1 MKVLSA
7 AQMRLLERLS
17 IESDNVTS
25 LDLMERAARAITD
38 AICRRWES
46 SHRFVVFAG
55 PGNNGGDALAV
66 SRMMVTAGYNV
77 EVFLFNVKNALS
89 PDCETNRKRLM
100 AMAEDKKTGGR
111 LVFHEIQRGFDFP
124 ELRQTDIILDG
135 LFGTGLSRPLDG
147 GFASLVKA
155 VNAAGN
161 AVVAIDIPS
170 GLMSEE
176 NSYNDTARIIR
187 ATLTLAIHR
196 PKPSHLMPEN
206 EPFVGELAV
215 LPIGLSEEKEAQI
228 TSTFNISEREQMA
241 ALVHSRPRYAHK
253 GMMGHAL
260 LMAGSKG
267 MAGAAIMA
275 AKACLRGGVGKVTVC
290 TSAVNVLPL
299 QVSVP
304 EAIVQISGGIIDEQ
318 SLATYQAIG
327 MGPGMG
333 TEDMGSVMLRVMRS
347 VQSPLVLDADALTL
361 IGQHREWLERVPA
374 GTVLTPH
381 VGELERI
388 IGHHKDGWVR
398 LQHACELARTYG
410 LNVLVKGHYSAVIK
424 ANGEVWF
431 NPTGNPGMATAGS
444 GDVLT
449 GLVTALLAQ
458 GYETSDAL
466 RLAVWVHGRA
476 GDIAVER
483 VGCEEALIATD
494 IIDAIGDAI
503 GELKDGGRKAGGAG
517 TIVPCTE
524 TASRA

>member
-25 LDLMERAARAITD
+25 LDLMERAACAVTD
-38 AICRRWES
+38 AI
-46 SHRFVVFAG
+46 SHRWDTSHRLVVFAG

-66 SRMMVTAGYNV
+66 SRMMIAAGYSV

-89 PDCETNRKRLM
+89 PDCSTNRTRLV
-100 AMAEDKKTGGR
+100 ALAEDKKTDGR
-111 LVFHEIQRGFDFP
+111 LVFHEIRQGFDFP
-124 ELRQTDIILDG
+124 ELSASDIIIDG

-155 VNAAGN
+155 LNAAGN
-161 AVVAIDIPS
+161 AVVAIDMPS

-176 NSYNDTARIIR
+176 NSYNDNSRIIR

-206 EPFVGELAV
+206 EPFVGELV
-215 LPIGLSEEKEAQI
+215 ILPIGLSEEREAQI
-228 TSTFNISEREQMA
+228 ASHLNISERTQMA
-241 ALVHSRPRYAHK
+241 AFLHRRPRYAHK
-253 GMMGHAL
+253 GTMGHAL

-290 TSAVNVLPL
+290 TAAVNVLPL

-304 EAIVQISGGIIDEQ
+304 EAIVQTAGGVINEQ
-318 SLATYQAIG
+318 TMSAYQAVG

-333 TEDMGSVMLRVMRS
+333 TDDMGSVMLRVMRS

-361 IGQHREWLERVPA
+361 IGQHREWLERVPT

-398 LQHACELARTYG
+398 LQHACELARSHG
-410 LNVLVKGHYSAVIK
+410 LNVLVQGHHSAVIK
-424 ANGEVWF
+424 PSGEVWF

-449 GLVTALLAQ
+449 GLITALLAQ

-476 GDIAVER
+476 GDIAVGR
-483 VGCEEALIATD
+483 VGCEESVIATD
-494 IIDAIGDAI
+494 IIDAIGEAI
-503 GELKDGGRKAGGAG
+503 GELKDGG
-517 TIVPCTE
+517 
-524 TASRA
+524 